1 MNTMLRPQLDLDS
14 HDLFLN
20 RYLSQ
25 LQFNARVLEQALDE
39 SYPLLE
45 RLQFLL
51 IFSSNIDE
59 FYEIRVAGLKQQISF
74 QREQTGPDGMR
85 PPELLTEI
93 SRCTH
98 QLIEKQYHILNDI
111 LMPAMEQEQIR
122 FLRRRDW
129 DDKLHLWAREYFRA
143 RILPVVSPIGLDPAH
158 PFPRLV
164 NKSLNF
170 IVALE
175 GKDAF
180 GRDSG
185 LAIVPAPRSL
195 PRIIRVPDELVGSG
209 QNFVFL
215 SSLIRAN
222 LDDLFP
228 GMAARGCWQFRIT
241 RNADLEL
248 DEAEVKDIAR
258 ALRGELHQRHYGSA
272 VRLEVAHN
280 CPDELAEFLLQ
291 EFDLSEEELFRVNGP
306 VNLKRLME
314 LSSLLERPDLRHA
327 PFVQGLPTAFKS
339 RQNVFHAIRHHDMLL
354 HHPFEAFTP
363 IIDLLRQAAKDP
375 AVLAIKMTL
384 YRTGATSDIVNA
396 LVDAA
401 RNGKEVTAVIELRAR
416 FDEADNLQLAS
427 RLQEAGAVVTYGI
440 LGYKTHC
447 KMLLIVRRES
457 NQELVRYVHV
467 GTGNYHARNAGIYT
481 DYSLLTADPELCA
494 DIHAMFQQLTGMGKN
509 VRMHKLFNAPFTLKK
524 HLLDLIEQESAIALS
539 GRPARIIAK
548 VNGLTEPNIIKA
560 LYRASQ
566 AGVKIDLIVRGMCT
580 LKPGMPGI
588 SDNIRVRSIVGRF
601 LEHSRVFYFLN
612 GTPQI
617 YCASADLM
625 ERNLNQR
632 LEIAFPIETPKL
644 AMRVL
649 KDLEDCL
656 RDNCHSWELQP
667 DGRYLPNSPAEGASA
682 YSVQAALLERL
693 KG

>member
-1 MNTMLRPQLDLDS
+1 MNTMLRNYPDLDS
-14 HDLFLN
+14 HDLFIN

-74 QREQTGPDGMR
+74 QREHTGPDGMR

-93 SRCTH
+93 SHVCH
-98 QLIEKQYHILNDI
+98 QLIDKQYRILNDT
-111 LMPAMEQEQIR
+111 LMPALEREQIR

-129 DDKLHLWAREYFRA
+129 DEPLHQWAQQYFRSH
-143 RILPVVSPIGLDPAH
+143 ILPVVSPIGLDPAH

-195 PRIIRVPDELVGSG
+195 PRIIRVPDELCEGG
-209 QNFVFL
+209 HNFVFL

-228 GMAARGCWQFRIT
+228 GMTARGCWQFRIT
-241 RNADLEL
+241 RNADLSL

-258 ALRGELHQRHYGSA
+258 ALRGELHQRHFGSA
-272 VRLEVAHN
+272 VRLEVSHN
-280 CPDELAEFLLQ
+280 CPQELAEFLLQ
-291 EFDLSEEELFRVNGP
+291 EFELSSEELFRVNGP

-314 LSSLLERPDLRHA
+314 LTALVDRPDLRHA
-327 PFVQGLPTAFKS
+327 PFNPGLPAPFKS
-339 RQNVFHAIRHHDMLL
+339 RQNVFNALRHHELLL
-354 HHPFEAFTP
+354 HHPFEAVTP
-363 IIDLLRQAAKDP
+363 IIELLRQASQDP

-384 YRTGATSDIVNA
+384 YRTGTSSDIVSA

-401 RNGKEVTAVIELRAR
+401 RNGKEVTVVIELRAR
-416 FDEADNLQLAS
+416 FDEAENLQLAT
-427 RLQEAGAVVTYGI
+427 RLQEAGAVVTYGV

-447 KMLLIVRRES
+447 KMLLIVRREAS
-457 NQELVRYVHV
+457 QELVRYVHL
-467 GTGNYHARNAGIYT
+467 GTGNYHARNAGIYS
-481 DYSLLTADPELCA
+481 DYSLLSADPELCA
-494 DIHAMFQQLTGMGKN
+494 DIHAMFQQLTGMGKS
-509 VRMHKLFNAPFTLKK
+509 VRMHKLLSAPFTLKK
-524 HLLDLIEQESAIALS
+524 QLIDMIEGEAAAALE

-548 VNGLTEPNIIKA
+548 VNGLTEPNVIKA

-566 AGVKIDLIVRGMCT
+566 AGVRIDLIVRGMCT
-580 LKPGMPGI
+580 LRPGLPGI
-588 SDNIRVRSIVGRF
+588 SDNIQVRSIIGRF
-601 LEHSRVFYFLN
+601 LEHSRVFFFQN
-612 GTPQI
+612 ASPQL

-632 LEIAFPIETPKL
+632 LEIGFPLESPKL
-644 AMRVL
+644 VARVL
-649 KDLEDCL
+649 RDLEDYL
-656 RDNCHSWELQP
+656 RDNCQSWQLQA
-667 DGRYLPNSPAEGASA
+667 DGRYLLNSPGDAPAF
-682 YSVQAALLERL
+682 SVQASLLERL
-693 KG
+693 RD